1 MKRMVQFAVVVVVTV
16 LAGLP
21 TAEALTC
28 PLRAAAKSAACP
40 TGMIETSADCPMAR
54 LMAAD
59 ECLRDCCNCGLPK
72 LVGPVAVPVYPK
84 PGMPVQFV
92 ALAALNAGAE
102 HAVATTFDGPMVS
115 SSPPRYILNR
125 VFRI

>member
-1 MKRMVQFAVVVVVTV
+1 MVQFAVVVVVML

-28 PLRAAAKSAACP
+28 PLRAAAVSAACP
-40 TGMIETSADCPMAR
+40 MGVAETSANCPMAH
-54 LMAAD
+54 LIPAD

-72 LVGPVAVPVYPK
+72 LVGPIAVPVYPK

-92 ALAALNAGAE
+92 ALAALSADAE
-102 HAVATTFDGPMVS
+102 RAVAIAPDGPLVS

>member
-1 MKRMVQFAVVVVVTV
+1 MKRVVQFAAVVVVML

-28 PLRAAAKSAACP
+28 PLRAAADSAVCP
-40 TGMIETSADCPMAR
+40 MGMAETSADCPMAR
-54 LMAAD
+54 LMAAN
-59 ECLRDCCNCGLPK
+59 EYLRDCCNCGLPT
-72 LVGPVAVPVYPK
+72 LVGPIAVRVNPK

-92 ALAALNAGAE
+92 ALLALSADAE
-102 HAVATTFDGPMVS
+102 RAVATTSDGPLLS
-115 SSPPRYILNR
+115 SSPPRYILNS